1 MLSEPSF
8 LLSGVLIGLSVAVP
22 VGPIGLLCIQRT
34 LNKGRTSGLVSGL
47 GAASADAVYG
57 TVAAFGL
64 TAVSSLLISEKDWIQ
79 LAGGVILLYL
89 GLRTGFFPKDEE
101 GPATA
106 KEKGR
111 GGVYTS
117 TLALTLTNPVTIV
130 FFTAVFAG
138 LGVAGTGGSYPSSG
152 LLVLGVFTGS
162 ALWWLILSTVVHALR
177 GRFNRSRL
185 RWLDRVSGGIILA
198 FGLIAIAGSLQVVL

>member
-1 MLSEPSF
+1 LSEPSF

-89 GLRTGFFPKDEE
+89 GLRTGFFPRVEE
-101 GPATA
+101 RPATA
-106 KEKGR
+106 KEKGL
-111 GGVYTS
+111 GEDYTS
-117 TLALTLTNPVTIV
+117 TLVLTLTNPVTIV

-138 LGVAGTGGSYPSSG
+138 LGVAGTGGSYPYSG
-152 LLVLGVFTGS
+152 QLVLGVFTGS
-162 ALWWLILSTVVHALR
+162 ALWWLILSTAVHSLR

-198 FGLIAIAGSLQVVL
+198 FGLVAVAGSLQVFL